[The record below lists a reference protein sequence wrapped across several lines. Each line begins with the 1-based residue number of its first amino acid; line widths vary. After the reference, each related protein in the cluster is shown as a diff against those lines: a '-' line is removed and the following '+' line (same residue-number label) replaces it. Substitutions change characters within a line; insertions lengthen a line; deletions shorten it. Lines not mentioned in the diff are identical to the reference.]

1 MNFRLKAV
9 SALTAITALMSALTS
24 CTSSVGQI
32 AIIDPDTTTTQ
43 ATAPITTSALTT
55 AETITTTVTETTTE
69 TTTTTT
75 ELVMRGNIYDVNKTL
90 LTYSELAENGNEL
103 RFYNENYQYSVGNII
118 SAASAGLDTELY
130 DMLTQ
135 KNPTPVGESDNVGQS
150 VLLTID
156 ADVQAAIYN
165 YMQSVNLIGS
175 VVVMRTDGSIMSEVS
190 YPSYSPEAFQ
200 ADPSYADGLPWGAMG
215 NRAFQNATP
224 GSCFKIMSEVIADK
238 HGISSLYDDGTWT
251 DSGATIVNW
260 DHDTGYYPKTDRSLY
275 SAFVDS
281 SNIFFAKAF
290 DQIGTDA
297 VVADLNNIFH
307 FVDTI
312 YCDFGTL
319 DNNIEIYCPDDL
331 RRSAFGQSYVRTCPL
346 YLAALAREAVFGD
359 MVKPFVVKNIVD
371 TNDPYTTVSAGS
383 TPYEV
388 IASIPQEYRQNLLDG
403 MLGVTGHLSVYI
415 PDGYQLYTKTGTAE
429 TGAGDDYLYITGC
442 LKNNNDQS
450 SGCPVFED
458 YSDYRN
464 GGSYIII
471 MQIQNPKDHGFEFAS
486 NSGSLYQGIINIVL
500 S

>member
-9 SALTAITALMSALTS
+9 SALTALTALLSTLPS

-32 AIIDPDTTTTQ
+32 AIIDPATTTTQ
-43 ATAPITTSALTT
+43 ATVPTTTALTTSAETT
-55 AETITTTVTETTTE
+55 TTTVTETTTE

-75 ELVMRGNIYDVNKTL
+75 EQVMRGNIYDANKTL
-90 LTYSELAENGNEL
+90 LTYSELAEDGSEL

-150 VLLTID
+150 VQLTID

-319 DNNIEIYCPDDL
+319 DNNIEIYCLDDL

-383 TPYEV
+383 TP
-388 IASIPQEYRQNLLDG
+388 
-403 MLGVTGHLSVYI
+403 
-415 PDGYQLYTKTGTAE
+415 
-429 TGAGDDYLYITGC
+429 
-442 LKNNNDQS
+442 
-450 SGCPVFED
+450 
-458 YSDYRN
+458 
-464 GGSYIII
+464 
-471 MQIQNPKDHGFEFAS
+471 
-486 NSGSLYQGIINIVL
+486 
-500 S
+500 